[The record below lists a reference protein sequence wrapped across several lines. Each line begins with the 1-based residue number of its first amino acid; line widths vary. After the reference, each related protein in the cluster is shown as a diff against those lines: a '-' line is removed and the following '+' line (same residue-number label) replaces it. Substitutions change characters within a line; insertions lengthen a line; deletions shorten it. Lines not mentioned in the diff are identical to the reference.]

1 MRGAPQDRK
10 RFRPTRDT
18 MELETKGSNVKK
30 LLVIIIGVVL
40 IITGGGYASTWIT
53 ATASIGVSA
62 ASADFAAVTAED
74 LTDLAPTVFGDYTST
89 WPSGTLF
96 TVTPDAAFSGDLM
109 IKVYLINT
117 GELTKYYEHLN
128 MVIQFWSSDNTTADE
143 QGISQ
148 ALTLDN
154 SEALFAWVNGTGTG
168 PYKVELI
175 GGGYRL
181 HPWKTMTGGSVQ
193 PQLWLEISQR

>member
-1 MRGAPQDRK
+1 M
-10 RFRPTRDT
+10 
-18 MELETKGSNVKK
+18 KK
-30 LLVIIIGVVL
+30 FLIIVIAVAL

-53 ATASIGVSA
+53 ATASVGVTA
-62 ASADFAAVTAED
+62 ANADFATVTAED
-74 LTDLAPTVFGDYTST
+74 LTDLAPTVFGDYTGT

-96 TVTPDAAFSGDLM
+96 TVTPDASYSGDLM
-109 IKVYLINT
+109 IKAYLINT
-117 GELTKYYEHLN
+117 GELTRYYEHLN
-128 MVIQFWSSDNTTADE
+128 MVIRFWSSDNTTADE

-154 SEALFAWVNGTGTG
+154 SEVLFAWVNGTGSG

-181 HPWKTMTGGSVQ
+181 HPWKTMAGGSVQ
-193 PQLWLEISQR
+193 PELWLEISQR